1 MNNICNVCAS
11 NLTSPIYQS
20 VDNSSITTMNK
31 IITGKTEVYFCD
43 ACSHL
48 QTNELPN
55 LVEYYAQEYE
65 INTASEESDQLYKV
79 IDGKVIHRAN
89 HQAAVLLNK
98 VDFAPGMRVLDYGC
112 AGSPTLRKVIEAHP
126 EVRPFLFDVT
136 DRYIP
141 SWEKFPQKA
150 EWSTHQPDPAWYGT
164 MDVVLSFY
172 ALEHVAD
179 LQKGLENIKALLK
192 IGGTFY
198 FVVPN
203 AYNNIADFVVA
214 DHVNHFSR
222 GSLLRLLEMHG
233 FNSVEVDS
241 ESHEA
246 AFIVKA
252 TLLTDPKPELTTIEG
267 FEMLRSAALDIA
279 GYWREI
285 ATRIREFEETVGA
298 GQVAVY
304 GAGFYGNFIA
314 STLIHSD
321 SVCCFVDRNHYLQ
334 GTTLN
339 GKPILALEQMPR
351 SVTHV
356 FVGLN
361 PRIARSNIEDI
372 DDWRGRQLSYFFL

>member
-1 MNNICNVCAS
+1 MNTICNVCAC

-31 IITGKTEVYFCD
+31 IISGKTEVYFCE

-55 LVEYYAQEYE
+55 LVEYYAKEYE
-65 INTASEESDQLYKV
+65 VNTASEESDQLYKV
-79 IDGKVIHRAN
+79 VDGKLIYRAD
-89 HQAAVLLNK
+89 HQAAVLLSK

-126 EVRPFLFDVT
+126 EVKPFLFDVT

-150 EWSTHQPDPAWYGT
+150 EWSTHQPDSAWHGT
-164 MDVVLSFY
+164 MDIVLSFY

-179 LQKGLENIKALLK
+179 LQQGLANIKALLK

-222 GSLLRLLEMHG
+222 GSLLRMLEKHG
-233 FNSVEVDS
+233 FGNVDVDA

-246 AFIVKA
+246 AFVVKA
-252 TLLTDPKPELTTIEG
+252 TLLTDPKFMLSPIES
-267 FEMLRSAALDIA
+267 FDELRSAALDMA
-279 GYWREI
+279 GYWHQI
-285 ATRIREFEETVGA
+285 ATRIRECEVTVGA
-298 GQVAVY
+298 AQVAVY

-314 STLIHSD
+314 STLIYSD
-321 SVCCFVDRNHYLQ
+321 NIACFVDRNQHLQ
-334 GTTLN
+334 GSNMN
-339 GKPILALEQMPR
+339 GKPILAPEQMPR
-351 SVTHV
+351 NVTHV
-356 FVGLN
+356 FVGMN
-361 PRIARSNIEDI
+361 PRIARSNIEAI
-372 DDWRGRQLSYFFL
+372 DCWRDRQLSYFFL